1 VLLHLPSLIAHR
13 GASQF
18 APENTLVAL
27 RQASAMGATWVEF
40 DVCLTLDK
48 VPVVI
53 HDITL
58 DRTTDGA
65 GLVFDRTYAELQQL
79 DAGSWFA
86 ADFAGTKIPSLD
98 QWLSCAVDLGMG
110 INLEIKGDVT
120 AIDELVSQVLISLER
135 HWPSRLPSPIISSA
149 SIVCLQSLRRQAPY
163 SDLNLGLISDEWLPD
178 WQKVLTELSC
188 RSWHLNY
195 KLLSDERVDAILTE
209 GYRVLAY
216 TVNSAK
222 VAHKLFDMGVA
233 AVFSDNPLLLE

>member
-1 VLLHLPSLIAHR
+1 MLPHLPRLIAHR

-58 DRTTDGA
+58 DRTTDGV
-65 GLVFDRTYAELQQL
+65 GLVSERTYAELQQW

-98 QWLSCAVDLGMG
+98 QWLSSAADLGMG
-110 INLEIKGDVT
+110 INLEIKGDV
-120 AIDELVSQVLISLER
+120 AAMDELVNQVLISLER
-135 HWPSRLPSPIISSA
+135 HWSSRLPPPIISSA
-149 SIVCLQSLRRQAPY
+149 SLICLQSLRRQAPY

-178 WQKVLTELSC
+178 WQKILAELAC
-188 RSWHLNY
+188 WSWHLNH
-195 KLLSDERVDAILTE
+195 KLLHAERVEAIMAK

-222 VAHKLFDMGVA
+222 VAQKLFDLGVT